1 MHLIK
6 CKMAF
11 SQSKD
16 REVIRRDQTETK
28 AEIKMELVEIKEFE
42 KIKMQYWNKNLQSKE
57 TEEVKIIKNEI
68 KDKCEKNFFKCREKD
83 KIKTWIKRYKIC
95 GSESIQP
102 KESSNSEEKMNR
114 AIDCRQQLTMYQ
126 IHNFVELKWTLV
138 CKLKRLTMSR

>member
-16 REVIRRDQTETK
+16 REVIRRDQIEMK

-68 KDKCEKNFFKCREKD
+68 KDKCEK
-83 KIKTWIKRYKIC
+83 I
-95 GSESIQP
+95 
-102 KESSNSEEKMNR
+102 SSNVEKR
-114 AIDCRQQLTMYQ
+114 T
-126 IHNFVELKWTLV
+126 K
-138 CKLKRLTMSR
+138 

>member
-1 MHLIK
+1 
-6 CKMAF
+6 MAF

-68 KDKCEKNFFKCREKD
+68 KDKCEK
-83 KIKTWIKRYKIC
+83 I
-95 GSESIQP
+95 
-102 KESSNSEEKMNR
+102 SSNVEKR
-114 AIDCRQQLTMYQ
+114 T
-126 IHNFVELKWTLV
+126 K
-138 CKLKRLTMSR
+138 